1 MDTSTPEHLT
11 NPRTGIKNFLCS
23 GRKVTA
29 CPSGCGIQVIGNS
42 GAAYEPGTGQVK
54 NCTVGILLTCPIV
67 SVAGYCTLSRS
78 DKQL

>member
-29 CPSGCGIQVIGNS
+29 CPSGCGIKVIGNS
-42 GAAYEPGTGQVK
+42 GAAYEPGTGQV
-54 NCTVGILLTCPIV
+54 
-67 SVAGYCTLSRS
+67 
-78 DKQL
+78 